1 MPAALPIRDDLSASE
16 LRALAR
22 RESKG
27 RVAARMFAIAHA
39 LDGVSRAEAARLAGM
54 DRQALRDAVV
64 RYNAEGVAGLHDRPL
79 PGRPEWLSEGEQA
92 TLKAII
98 LAGPDPKRH
107 GCVEW
112 TLPIL
117 CEVIA
122 ERFAKTLHPASLS
135 RIVRR
140 LNLSKQKTRPR
151 HPQSDAKAQAAFQK
165 RGCAKP

>member
-1 MPAALPIRDDLSASE
+1 MPAALPIREDLSAGE

-22 RESKG
+22 RENKG

-39 LDGVSRAEAARLAGM
+39 LDGASRAEAARLSGM

-64 RYNAEGVAGLHDRPL
+64 RYNAEGVAGLYDRPL

-98 LAGPDPKRH
+98 LAGPDPRRH

-122 ERFAKTLHPASLS
+122 KRFAKTLHPASLS

-151 HPQSDAKAQAAFQK
+151 HLQSDAKAQAAFQK
-165 RGCAKP
+165 SGCAKR